1 MTLRRLVVWLL
12 CWVMAAQS
20 LAAVV
25 AAPDV
30 VLFNGRLDGTQSTA
44 LAIKG
49 DTIVAVGSDSDMTK
63 LVGPHTRRVNL
74 RGHWV
79 LPGFNDAHVHLL
91 SGGLELMRVDL
102 HGARSIEDLQS
113 RLKAQAQHVPLGQ
126 WIQGSGWD
134 ETLFDHKRWPTRFD
148 LDAVVSDRPVV
159 LERTDGHAAVVNSRA
174 LALLSISRHSIDPPG
189 GVIEKDAQGEPTGVI
204 KDAAMNAL
212 AATIPALSAQSRQA
226 ALLAG
231 MRYAASLGVTT
242 VQDMSTGY
250 LDSDEANV
258 LALKRLEQAGKMP
271 IRVYVAIALHSL
283 EPSSRERAHQ
293 LVQMPAT
300 PFLKV
305 GGFKAFAD
313 GSVGSRTAY
322 FHEDYAD
329 QPNQRGLLG
338 EDFQNLDR
346 FDSWLLDAK
355 SLGTQVCTH
364 AIGDAAVDVAL
375 NAYERLFKGSSED
388 RRFRIEHAQHLTER
402 SIQRMASLN
411 VIASM
416 QPYQGIDDGRW
427 VGVRVGA
434 KRLRYSYP
442 WASLANAGVRLA
454 FGTDWPVVPLE
465 PWAGVYAATVRV
477 PLDGS
482 HPDGWADGEK
492 LTLRQAIDA
501 YTVGSAVA
509 EFSEAHKGRIAV
521 GQWADLVEWEKEIFD
536 RPLVDLRDNRPVRT
550 WVGGKLVYQH
560 SSH

>member
-1 MTLRRLVVWLL
+1 
-12 CWVMAAQS
+12 
-20 LAAVV
+20 
-25 AAPDV
+25 
-30 VLFNGRLDGTQSTA
+30 
-44 LAIKG
+44 
-49 DTIVAVGSDSDMTK
+49 
-63 LVGPHTRRVNL
+63 
-74 RGHWV
+74 
-79 LPGFNDAHVHLL
+79 
-91 SGGLELMRVDL
+91 
-102 HGARSIEDLQS
+102 
-113 RLKAQAQHVPLGQ
+113 
-126 WIQGSGWD
+126 
-134 ETLFDHKRWPTRFD
+134 
-148 LDAVVSDRPVV
+148 
-159 LERTDGHAAVVNSRA
+159 
-174 LALLSISRHSIDPPG
+174 
-189 GVIEKDAQGEPTGVI
+189 VI